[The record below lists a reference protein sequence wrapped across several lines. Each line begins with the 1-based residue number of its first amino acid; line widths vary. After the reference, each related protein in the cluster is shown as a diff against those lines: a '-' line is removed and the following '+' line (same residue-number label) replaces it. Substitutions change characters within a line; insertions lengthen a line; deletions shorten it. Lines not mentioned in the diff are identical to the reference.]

1 MTGTKKPNNLVK
13 SVDKTLNILEK
24 LVQSENSLG
33 VTEISNS
40 LGLHKSTVHR
50 LLSTLEY
57 RGYVKKDKNNRYSV
71 GIKLLEI
78 GSKSLNKS
86 DIRNEI
92 KPYLEELKNETKE
105 TIHLGI
111 LDNYEVIYID
121 KVESPKTIRMY
132 SSIGKR
138 APVHCTGLGKCL
150 IAFSNQNYID
160 DFLQNTNLKKYTQ
173 NTITEKGKFRQHLS
187 IIREQGYSI
196 DNEEHETDIR
206 CISGPIFNHKGAI
219 IAAFSIS
226 GPANRMTLERIKKLK
241 SLVLNYSKNI
251 SAVFGFNP

>member
-1 MTGTKKPNNLVK
+1 MTDTKKPSNLVK

-33 VTEISNS
+33 ITEISNS

-57 RGYVKKDKNNRYSV
+57 RGYAKKDKNNRYSV
-71 GIKLLEI
+71 GIKLIEI

-160 DFLQNTNLKKYTQ
+160 DFLQNTSLNKYTP
-173 NTITEKGKFRQHLS
+173 NTITDKGKFRQHLS
-187 IIREQGYSI
+187 DIRVQGYSI

-206 CISGPIFNHKGAI
+206 CISGPIFNHKGKI
-219 IAAFSIS
+219 LAAFSIS
-226 GPANRMTLERIKKLK
+226 GPANRMTLDRIKELK
-241 SLVLNYSKNI
+241 SLVLDYSKDI
-251 SAVFGFNP
+251 SAVFGFNY